1 MNAALWSCWAAQHC
15 VAGGYVY
22 QSHYATTNPLCR
34 QRALAGGGSV
44 DWVALRP
51 SAVNAE
57 E

>member
-34 QRALAGGGSV
+34 QRALARGEGQSIG
-44 DWVALRP
+44 
-51 SAVNAE
+51 
-57 E
+57 